1 MAIMIILVKF
11 EINSKMYKTI
21 NEKLAYIMNDNAKDS
36 LITYSGLLN
45 IQLIIDCSLWL
56 YFGDFCKIMLPI
68 NIL

>member
-1 MAIMIILVKF
+1 
-11 EINSKMYKTI
+11 MYKTI